1 MGANNEQHIDLSK
14 IISHLCINLNVMPS
28 RQSLHRMGV
37 QLQQVTVA
45 AKEGKT
51 NLNIDSEK
59 NMYHR
64 SQRSSRK
71 MSNAP
76 K

>member
-1 MGANNEQHIDLSK
+1 
-14 IISHLCINLNVMPS
+14 MPS
-28 RQSLHRMGV
+28 RQSLSRMGV
-37 QLQQVTVA
+37 QLGQVTIA

-64 SQRSSRK
+64 SQRSSGK